1 MPKPNYQREKRLR
14 DLARQQK
21 QEEKR
26 QKKAMKGQGGEEGA
40 ETSDAIAMDTA
51 GDPGAEGDPAG
62 E

>member
-26 QKKAMKGQGGEEGA
+26 QKKAMKGQGG
-40 ETSDAIAMDTA
+40 
-51 GDPGAEGDPAG
+51 DPGAEPSESPEMDMPEDAGGDGVQAG